1 MVTFVVGEIL
11 EGFGHV
17 GDLRLQFTLLALQI
31 VTECAGLIGGG
42 SRFFGRSLRCF
53 RGGTRIGSGLV
64 ELRDLYCRV
73 VGNHVERRHLVEQ
86 LLRRVTHHQRKEAI
100 GSRTLVIR
108 CGNTV
113 YRRSELGDARR
124 SRVEKTLI
132 GEGNGALDAFAD
144 AVSILGYEARV
155 LDYTSHALSSGTD
168 AVAVA
173 YVETEI
179 GEGDDIRVIWGV
191 GMHESITTAAQ
202 RSTP

>member
-1 MVTFVVGEIL
+1 MPDISNGGRYTVTANV
-11 EGFGHV
+11 
-17 GDLRLQFTLLALQI
+17 
-31 VTECAGLIGGG
+31 
-42 SRFFGRSLRCF
+42 
-53 RGGTRIGSGLV
+53 
-64 ELRDLYCRV
+64 RV
-73 VGNHVERRHLVEQ
+73 HG
-86 LLRRVTHHQRKEAI
+86 
-100 GSRTLVIR
+100 
-108 CGNTV
+108 
-113 YRRSELGDARR
+113 
-124 SRVEKTLI
+124 VEKTLI

-202 RSTP
+202 KAVVGAINRAARGES